1 MIIKNL
7 YQYIVKRF
15 FDILLSLI
23 ILITTSPLLLII
35 SYLIFLDSPGEIIF
49 KQTRLGKDQRKF
61 TIYKFRSMYTRKNE
75 DIDQYNE
82 PLLTSSR
89 DKRITRIG
97 SFIRSTSIDELPQ
110 IFNILK
116 GDMSFVGPRPVL
128 IEQLDGIPK
137 KFFKRFEVL
146 PGLSGLAQVNGR
158 RGLDWIKQLQL
169 DSNYSNNFN
178 FLMDLGIVLK
188 TIPLVLMS
196 NEIYGSSKKNWR
208 FYRDI
213 EK

>member
-1 MIIKNL
+1 LITKNS

-15 FDILLSLI
+15 FDILLSLF
-23 ILITTSPLLLII
+23 ILIITSPLLLII

-49 KQTRLGKDQRKF
+49 KQTRLGKGQLKF
-61 TIYKFRSMYTRKNE
+61 TIYKFRSMYSRKNE

-82 PLLTSSR
+82 PVLTSSK
-89 DKRITRIG
+89 DKRITKIG
-97 SFIRSTSIDELPQ
+97 GFIRSTSIDELPQ
-110 IFNILK
+110 VFNILK

-128 IEQLDGIPK
+128 IEQLDAIPK
-137 KFFKRFEVL
+137 KFFNRFEVL

-178 FLMDLGIVLK
+178 FLMDLVIVLK
-188 TIPLVLMS
+188 TIPIVLTS
-196 NEIYGSSKKNWR
+196 NKIYGSSKKNWR